1 MFDEDLSIFFDDFAV
16 DFTWQGQ
23 TAKGIL
29 DQSTFVV
36 QGQVLSVNDKD
47 LTLYKPHDV
56 FPLMAPHE
64 LVYIGGVTYKIKR
77 VSVADDGAVDAIA
90 LMKAQ

>member
-1 MFDEDLSIFFDDFAV
+1 MFDEDLSTFFDDFAI

-36 QGQVLSVNDKD
+36 QGQVLSVNDKL
-47 LTLYKPHDV
+47 LTLHKPHNV
-56 FPLMAPHE
+56 FPEMAPHD
-64 LVYIGGVTYKIKR
+64 LVLIGSTIYKIR
-77 VSVADDGAVDAIA
+77 RIEAADDGAVDAVMI
-90 LMKAQ
+90 MKA